1 MTPNEPV
8 DVAVV
13 IGRFQFVHVAHV
25 ALLRQ
30 ALALAGRCI
39 VVIGSAFQARTPR
52 NPLSWIE
59 RREMILLALAPDE
72 RERVDFL
79 PVRDC
84 YDAPR
89 WQRLVTRE
97 VEALAAQ
104 RLHRPHATI
113 ALIGHFKDATSDYL
127 RGFTGWS
134 FVAAPAHEGIGSTA
148 IRDAV
153 FGTDAAGSEAALGAM
168 SSVLAPGGADFLRAW
183 LRLPCVDALR
193 AEWAALRRDRQ
204 AWASAPYPPVFV
216 TVDAVVRCAGH
227 VLLIVR
233 DRHPGQGLNAL
244 PGGFLEQRET
254 LYQSAVRELAEETNL
269 RLLDAT
275 LHACLREV
283 AVFDDPNRSLRGRT
297 ITHAFFFDLG
307 ARELPEVV
315 GGDDAAAARWV
326 PVEALAA
333 MEDSFHDDHFHILD
347 HFLGL
352 ISDAA
357 GTRTVPAVQ

>member
-1 MTPNEPV
+1 MTGTETV

-30 ALALAGRCI
+30 ALALAGRCV

-52 NPLSWIE
+52 NPLSWVE
-59 RREMILLALAPDE
+59 RREMILLALPPAE
-72 RERVDFL
+72 RVRVDFI

-84 YDAPR
+84 YDQQR
-89 WQRLVTRE
+89 WQRLVIGE

-104 RLHRPHATI
+104 RLRRPHATI
-113 ALIGHFKDATSDYL
+113 ALVGHFKDATSDYL

-134 FVAAPAHEGIGSTA
+134 FVAAPAHEGVGSTA

-153 FGTDAAGSEAALGAM
+153 FGTDAQGSEAALGAM
-168 SSVLAPGGADFLRAW
+168 SSMLAPGGADFLRAW
-183 LRLPCVDALR
+183 LQLPCVDTLR

-204 AWASAPYPPVFV
+204 AWANAPYPPVFV

-233 DRHPGQGLNAL
+233 DRHPGLGLNAL

-269 RLLDAT
+269 KLLDAT
-275 LHACLREV
+275 LRGCLRDV
-283 AVFDDPNRSLRGRT
+283 AVFDDPNRSLRGRV
-297 ITHAFFFDLG
+297 ITHAFCFDLG
-307 ARELPEVV
+307 ERELPEVV
-315 GGDDAAAARWV
+315 GGDDAASARWV
-326 PVEALAA
+326 PIDALPT

-352 ISDAA
+352 TTDLTSRPVDD
-357 GTRTVPAVQ
+357 VQ